1 MFGRAT
7 IDRSESV
14 EEYLEALYKAG
25 HGGEGVTVRQ
35 LAADLGVA
43 RPSVSQM
50 LHRLADDGLVVRG
63 AAGAAT
69 LTEQGRREGAR
80 LVRRHRLS
88 ERFLADY
95 LELPWDAVHDEACR
109 FEHVLSPEV
118 EARLA
123 AQLGNPRTCPHGH
136 VIPSEDGT
144 LDEVA
149 VRPLDQLEPGERGVI
164 ACIADESADLLRYLA
179 SLGLLPDT
187 AVSIEGV
194 APFGGPLLVRVGES
208 QYAIGPEVAAKI
220 FVASAA

>member
-1 MFGRAT
+1 MFGRAVV
-7 IDRSESV
+7 DRSESV
-14 EEYLEALYKAG
+14 EEYLEALYKAD
-25 HGGEGVTVRQ
+25 HSGGQVSVKR

-50 LHRLADDGLVVRG
+50 LNRLADDGLVVRG
-63 AAGAAT
+63 TGGAAT
-69 LTEQGRREGAR
+69 LTQQGLREGGR

-123 AQLGNPRTCPHGH
+123 AQLGNPRTCPHGQL
-136 VIPSEDGT
+136 IPDEDGS

-149 VRPLDQLEPGERGVI
+149 VRSLDRLTAGERGVI
-164 ACIADESADLLRYLA
+164 SCIADESADLLRYLA

-187 AVSIEGV
+187 AVTVESV

-220 FVASAA
+220 YLTS